1 MKVIVVGAGVLGAST
16 AYHLAREG
24 AEVTLVDRA
33 DQGRATSAG
42 AGIVCPWGTQI
53 EDPPLYALLAAS
65 ARYYRHLVAALA
77 EDGEHDL
84 GYRQVGALFV
94 PDDPDELDAAER
106 RVRARA
112 ADAPEAGRI
121 ERLSAA
127 DARALFPPLR
137 KDLPGLH
144 VSGGARVNGRL
155 LAAALSRAAAVH
167 GTRMIEGAAELVL
180 HGSRAVGVRVDG
192 EIIEADSVVVT
203 AGAWAPALLAP
214 AGIRL
219 AVEPQR
225 GQIVHLRLPGTASAQ
240 SGNLPFEASDSR
252 NGQLGTG
259 ELATGQFVADPR
271 ANGQWDTA
279 HWPTLLPLTSY
290 YLLAFDDS
298 RVVIGATR
306 EFGSGFDYRLTAAGV
321 AEVLNAGLAVAPG
334 LADWTLHEVRIGF
347 RPLASDNRP
356 MLGPVRGVENL
367 LIGNGLGAS
376 GLTMGPYCGAQLARA
391 ALGQATDVVFAD
403 FDPLRPAA
411 QAIS

>member
-1 MKVIVVGAGVLGAST
+1 MKVVVVGAGVLGAGP
-16 AYHLAREG
+16 AYHLARDG
-24 AEVTLVDRA
+24 AEVTVVDRA

-42 AGIVCPWGTQI
+42 AGIVCPWGTRI
-53 EDPPLYALLAAS
+53 EDPPAYALLAAG
-65 ARYYRHLVAALA
+65 ARYYQTLVAALA
-77 EDGEHDL
+77 EDGEQDL
-84 GYRQVGALFV
+84 GYRRVGALFV
-94 PDDPDELDAAER
+94 PDEPDELDATER
-106 RVRARA
+106 RVRTGA

-127 DARALFPPLR
+127 EARALFPPLR
-137 KDLPGLH
+137 QDLPGLH

-155 LAAALSRAAAVH
+155 LAAALGRAAA
-167 GTRMIEGAAELVL
+167 GRGARMVEGAAELVL
-180 HGSRAVGVRVDG
+180 QGSRAVGVRVDG
-192 EIIEADSVVVT
+192 EIIKADTVVVT

-225 GQIVHLRLPGTASAQ
+225 GQIVHLRLPGAASTQ
-240 SGNLPFEASDSR
+240 SGKLGVRANDLR
-252 NGQLGTG
+252 NGQLGAG
-259 ELATGQFVADPR
+259 KSATGQFVAEPH

-279 HWPTLLPLTSY
+279 RWPTLLPLTSH

-334 LADWTLHEVRIGF
+334 LADWTLHEIRIGF

-356 MLGPVRGVENL
+356 MLGPVRGVDNL

-376 GLTMGPYCGAQLARA
+376 GLTMGPYCGAQLAHA
-391 ALGQATDVVFAD
+391 ALGHATEFAFAD

-411 QAIS
+411 QAVG